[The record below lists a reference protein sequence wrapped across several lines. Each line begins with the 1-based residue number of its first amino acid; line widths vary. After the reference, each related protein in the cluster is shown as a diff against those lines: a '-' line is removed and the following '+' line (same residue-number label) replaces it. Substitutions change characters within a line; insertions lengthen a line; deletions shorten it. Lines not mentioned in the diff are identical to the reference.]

1 MVAAELLA
9 AFCGFVC
16 DMASTDVDC
25 YDMLTVEH
33 YSEESGGSMMLK
45 DDRDEHK
52 VDGQGHPPAAA
63 AAAAAAAAGGAVA
76 RVELDDTMDV
86 PTTFTISCKLYLY
99 KVTMSTVG
107 LE

>member
-63 AAAAAAAAGGAVA
+63 AAAGGGGGAVA

>member
-63 AAAAAAAAGGAVA
+63 ATAGGGGGAVA

>member
-16 DMASTDVDC
+16 DMASTDVEC

-33 YSEESGGSMMLK
+33 HSEESSMMLK
-45 DDRDEHK
+45 NDRDEHEA
-52 VDGQGHPPAAA
+52 DGQGHPPAAA
-63 AAAAAAAAGGAVA
+63 AGGGGAAVA

>member
-63 AAAAAAAAGGAVA
+63 AAAAAAGGAVA

>member
-1 MVAAELLA
+1 
-9 AFCGFVC
+9 
-16 DMASTDVDC
+16 MASTDVDC

-63 AAAAAAAAGGAVA
+63 AAAGGGGGAVA

>member
-63 AAAAAAAAGGAVA
+63 AAAGGGGGAVA

-107 LE
+107 LHVE

>member
-16 DMASTDVDC
+16 VMASTDVDC

-63 AAAAAAAAGGAVA
+63 AAAAAAGGAVA